1 MWQRRGRI
9 DAAIGGAPLT
19 SLGTGATRA
28 IPAWTAAAVSRWELG
43 PLRPRRRPPGRR
55 PRWPRWCPPRGCL
68 GRLTGRIG
76 AVSIDHGTNGH
87 GRNGHARRRR
97 LTPKRNRGCL
107 RLKRQRRVVR

>member
-1 MWQRRGRI
+1 M
-9 DAAIGGAPLT
+9 
-19 SLGTGATRA
+19 
-28 IPAWTAAAVSRWELG
+28 G
-43 PLRPRRRPPGRR
+43 PSGPRPRRPSPGGNSARSD
-55 PRWPRWCPPRGCL
+55 L
-68 GRLTGRIG
+68 GVDAGRAPDRVTSDHCRLTGRIG

>member
-1 MWQRRGRI
+1 MVALVAPPPPPPPPVGAW
-9 DAAIGGAPLT
+9 GAPD
-19 SLGTGATRA
+19 RV
-28 IPAWTAAAVSRWELG
+28 TADH
-43 PLRPRRRPPGRR
+43 
-55 PRWPRWCPPRGCL
+55 

-97 LTPKRNRGCL
+97 LTPKRNRGYL